1 MRRAVKDPADS
12 PPLHPPGRLSCCG
25 SHGLAP
31 DRLQGPSISTPP
43 ATTTERSPALLAGEI
58 GFPATKAPL
67 APGDQP
73 SSLVTRP
80 LFSPGAVITH
90 GYSEARE
97 QSHFVSAAKQ
107 GPSWLQCSVGG
118 GGALEAEI
126 AGWSSTRMPAGTAC
140 ESGPRFTPRRVLMF
154 LICTD
159 SLSTC

>member
-1 MRRAVKDPADS
+1 M
-12 PPLHPPGRLSCCG
+12 
-25 SHGLAP
+25 
-31 DRLQGPSISTPP
+31 
-43 ATTTERSPALLAGEI
+43 
-58 GFPATKAPL
+58 

-107 GPSWLQCSVGG
+107 GPAWLLRRWRVGG
-118 GGALEAEI
+118 RGHPGGGDRKLVLHKDAHGYSLRIQA
-126 AGWSSTRMPAGTAC
+126 TLY
-140 ESGPRFTPRRVLMF
+140 PRRVLMF

-159 SLSTC
+159 SLSTCRALGLQRSVHVAFCKSAKIDFKMCQGGPARAGALGPWGPAILESFHVLLVTQGF